1 MYIGEVIRRAQ
12 SYCPSEYDIN
22 EMYSWCDEVSSML
35 AIEDRNV
42 FVKETFTPTSDG
54 SILLP
59 GDVKFENVY
68 SVTVDG
74 KELRKEDLRNIEN
87 KKFSRYPV
95 EVVYLKPYS
104 PIRAVSYKGDIT
116 VDKESSLII
125 LDSNIFRAGDT
136 LDITIGDE
144 TVQVQVFEINFNDG
158 MCEMCVTTGK
168 LDGLPEMGFAQIE
181 RVVTDKTVCD
191 APYDSM
197 YIDYIIAKICIYQ
210 RDFNTYN
217 QFMASFNSR
226 LNAYKKWIT
235 NQLPQAGG
243 RLKNWW

>member
-74 KELRKEDLRNIEN
+74 KELRKEDLRNIGN

-136 LDITIGDE
+136 
-144 TVQVQVFEINFNDG
+144 
-158 MCEMCVTTGK
+158 
-168 LDGLPEMGFAQIE
+168 
-181 RVVTDKTVCD
+181 
-191 APYDSM
+191 
-197 YIDYIIAKICIYQ
+197 
-210 RDFNTYN
+210 
-217 QFMASFNSR
+217 
-226 LNAYKKWIT
+226 
-235 NQLPQAGG
+235 
-243 RLKNWW
+243 